1 MGKDIK
7 MKIKVKVFTRSAKEE
22 VVQQSDG
29 YTVRVRAAPQDGKAN
44 EAVIRLLAR
53 HFGVTRSAVRIAS
66 GLTVRDKIIEIMTG

>member
-1 MGKDIK
+1 

-22 VVQQSDG
+22 VVQKSDG
-29 YTVRVRAAPQDGKAN
+29 YTVRVKTAPHDGKAN

-66 GLTVRDKIIEIMTG
+66 GLTVRNKTIEIMTG

>member
-1 MGKDIK
+1 
-7 MKIKVKVFTRSAKEE
+7 MKINVKVITRSAKEE
-22 VVQQSDG
+22 VVEQAGG

-66 GLTVRDKIIEIMTG
+66 GLTSRNKIVEIMAG

>member
-1 MGKDIK
+1 

-22 VVQQSDG
+22 VVQLSDG

-53 HFGVTRSAVRIAS
+53 HFGVTRSAVRITR
-66 GLTVRDKIIEIMTG
+66 GLTVRNKIVEITAG

>member
-1 MGKDIK
+1 
-7 MKIKVKVFTRSAKEE
+7 MKINVKVFTRSAKEE
-22 VVQQSDG
+22 VVQKPDG

-66 GLTVRDKIIEIMTG
+66 GLTARNKIVEIMAG